1 MTPPPCSTRRCPCGF
16 TPHNHSYGYTA
27 QSYITGNSL
36 SSVVNEVSSGSSSAY
51 FFTTSSTSQLIG
63 VAS

>member
-1 MTPPPCSTRRCPCGF
+1 MTPPPCSARRCPCGVSH
-16 TPHNHSYGYTA
+16 HNHPYGYTA

-36 SSVVNEVSSGSSSAY
+36 SSVVLEVSSGSSSAY